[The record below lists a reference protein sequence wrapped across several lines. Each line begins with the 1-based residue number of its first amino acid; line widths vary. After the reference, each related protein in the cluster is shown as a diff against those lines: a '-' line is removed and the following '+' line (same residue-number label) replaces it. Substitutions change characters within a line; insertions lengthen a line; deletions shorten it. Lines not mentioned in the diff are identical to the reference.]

1 MPLRLLSLALLTLS
15 LTACFKPEIR
25 QGNFLTTDTVALL
38 KPGMSQAQVA
48 AIMGRP
54 MVQDPFHQQ
63 RWDYVRWVNPNDGN
77 PIQNWRVTVFFEK
90 GLVARID
97 QPPPQNQETQ
107 IKLPTL
113 DDLEPL
119 PQTKSDDSQQGG
131 TPPPR

>member
-1 MPLRLLSLALLTLS
+1 MPLRLLSLTLLSLC

-25 QGNFLTTDTVALL
+25 QGNFLTADSVALL
-38 KPGMSQAQVA
+38 KPGMTQQQVA

-54 MVQDPFHQQ
+54 MIQDPFHAS
-63 RWDYVRWVNPNDGN
+63 RWDYVRWVNPNDGK

-90 GLVARID
+90 GLVASID
-97 QPPPQNQETQ
+97 QPPPQNQDTQ
-107 IKLPTL
+107 IKLPTV

-119 PQTKSDDSQQGG
+119 PQTKSSDSEQG